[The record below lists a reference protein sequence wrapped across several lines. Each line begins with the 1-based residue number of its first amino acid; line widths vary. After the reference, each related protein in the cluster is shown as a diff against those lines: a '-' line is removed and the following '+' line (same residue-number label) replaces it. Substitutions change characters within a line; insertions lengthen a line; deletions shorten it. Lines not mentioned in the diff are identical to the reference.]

1 MLIAWYD
8 SRCGSTANWPDRLTG
23 WWTPG
28 IVESRSDAVR
38 RGLLV
43 LLEEE
48 RLRAACTA
56 YVEGYRRLPQS
67 DDDLGWNDDMS
78 RSMIAEEPW

>member
-1 MLIAWYD
+1 MVRLEVRIDGELA
-8 SRCGSTANWPDRLTG
+8 RQLDRLVDS
-23 WWTPG
+23 G
-28 IVESRSDAVR
+28 IVESRSDAIR

-48 RLRAACTA
+48 RRRAACTA
-56 YVEGYRRLPQS
+56 YVEGYRHLPQS
-67 DDDLGWNDDMS
+67 NDDLGWNGDMS